1 MAVELLPK
9 LPRMPALRG
18 PRRSRV
24 LGRVGN
30 VLRFFGD
37 PAGVLLGLHREFGA
51 VGALNDQDPAW
62 VALFG
67 ADHVQRVLSDAR
79 QFHNFAEVPIPA
91 PEDSAPKRLNVALT
105 SMNGETHRRNRRLMM
120 PAFSRQAVAGYRDL
134 MIEVAERVLARW
146 RPGEAVDAHARMVE
160 LAMCVAMR
168 SLYGLD
174 VLAQADEMSALA
186 TGWLEGLLSLG
197 ALLFPYRVPGTP
209 YARFMTVSERLVARI
224 QRLIAERRASPGG
237 KDVLSLMIAARDE
250 EAGQLSEAELLG
262 QTSVLFVASYETTA
276 NTLAWTLLLLAQHPR
291 VLAELEEEVRSAPLE
306 QAPSLPLLDAV
317 VKESQRLLPAIASL
331 FFRRA
336 QEPFSLS
343 GLDFPAGASFLV
355 TPLVAHRDPELFPD
369 PLDFRPERWRG
380 LDPGPYQYFPFGAG
394 PRMCIGAPFAAQAI
408 RILLAMMLRRFR
420 FELQPG
426 ARVDRMVR
434 GITLGPKNGLP
445 MRLRLAEGPPA
456 PAVPL
461 SGDLHQ
467 LVNLPRA

>member
-1 MAVELLPK
+1 MEILPK
-9 LPRMPALRG
+9 LPRVPALRG
-18 PRRSRV
+18 SRRVPV
-24 LGRVGN
+24 LGAAGN
-30 VLRFFGD
+30 VFRFFGD
-37 PAGVLLGLHREFGA
+37 PAGTLLRLHREFGPVA
-51 VGALNDQDPAW
+51 ALTEQDPAW

-79 QFHNFAEVPIPA
+79 QFHNLAEVPIPA

-105 SMNGETHRRNRRLMM
+105 SMNGDTHKRNRRLMM
-120 PAFSRQAVAGYRDL
+120 PAFSKQAVAGYRDL
-134 MIEVAERVLARW
+134 TVEVAERVLSRW
-146 RPGEAVDAHARMVE
+146 RPGEPVDAHARMVE

-168 SLYGLD
+168 TLYGLD
-174 VLAQADEMSALA
+174 VLTHADELSALA
-186 TGWLEGLLSLG
+186 TGWLEGLLSIG

-209 YARFMTVSERLVARI
+209 YARFMSVSERLEARI
-224 QRLIAERRASPGG
+224 HRLIAERRASPGG
-237 KDVLSLMIAARDE
+237 QDVLSLLIAARDD
-250 EAGQLSEAELLG
+250 EAGQLSEAELVG
-262 QTSVLFVASYETTA
+262 QTGVLFVASYETTA

-317 VKESQRLLPAIASL
+317 VKESQRLLPAVALL
-331 FFRRA
+331 FFRRS
-336 QEPFSLS
+336 QEPFSLG
-343 GLDFPAGASFLV
+343 GLDLPAGTSVVV

-380 LDPGPYQYFPFGAG
+380 GLDPGPYQYFPFGAG
-394 PRMCIGAPFAAQAI
+394 PRMCIGAPFATQAI

-434 GITLGPKNGLP
+434 GITLGPKHGLP
-445 MRLRLAEGPPA
+445 MRLRMAEGPPS

-461 SGDLHQ
+461 AGDLRE